1 VTGALTAFD
10 LRGPLPT
17 GTTLV
22 EASAGTG
29 KTWTLAALVTRY
41 VADEGL
47 PLDQLLVVTFSRL
60 ASQELRERVR
70 GQLEATVER
79 LEAARGADDDELV
92 QHLRRG
98 TNAEVAQRIRRIR
111 AALADF
117 DTATIATIHQFCHLV
132 LRGLGVAG
140 DSDPHA
146 TLVEDLTELRR
157 DVVDD
162 LFLARAARGGSG
174 ADHATSRADAWL
186 ALDNPRAPVL
196 PTEVSPPTA
205 ARQDFMREVRVEF
218 ARRKRR
224 AALLGYDD
232 LLAELA
238 DALEDEDGPARTRMR
253 QRWSVVLVDECQDT
267 DPVQWEVFSR
277 AFATPGKTLVLIGD
291 PKQAIYGFRG
301 GDVYTYLAA
310 ARTAMT
316 ACSLPTNHRSDAPL
330 VDALQVLTCGAELS
344 PGIEVHTIRAALTGH
359 RLSGAPDNSPV
370 RLRVVVGDRVPME
383 EARALVAS
391 DTAAEIIALLDAGAD
406 YDGRP
411 LVARDVAVLSRTTKD
426 LHAVRAA
433 LRERGV
439 PSVLVTNESVLRT
452 EAATWWLVLLTA
464 LEQPHR
470 PERVRAA
477 CLTPLIGWTVPEL
490 DALGDEASDR
500 AAERVRELVMAFQRG
515 GLPGALDVLR
525 GDGLSARILGRVGG
539 ERDLTDVEHCI
550 QVLQEQVTAGRPSLT
565 PLVTWLL
572 RQSAEDAESGSGTR
586 VIRLD
591 SDVHAVTLSTIH
603 GSKGLQYPVV
613 HAPFLFSNWIP
624 SEDPVVV
631 HRAGERVIA
640 FGEAL
645 GAKADARRESEDEDL
660 RLAYV
665 AMTRAQSQL
674 VLAWAPTYNTP
685 GSGLHRLLFGRAANA
700 EALTAFLATPPAD
713 RTVAAL
719 DRPVK
724 EPQAAVV
731 QAMLAEWAAAGAF
744 SLAHVPDELPV
755 VRVSLPQ
762 GHADALGARSFTR
775 VIDHDWR
782 RTSYSALAAAGE
794 AAAPGGAEGTEP
806 EGEAVGSNDEEEVV
820 VAERAGTGIRSPMAG
835 LPVGA
840 TFGSLVHAVLETAD
854 LQAGD
859 LRAELRDRIVEQRVR
874 WPVDLDVAELAHAL
888 ELVCATP
895 LGMIADDVTLRDL
908 VPRDR
913 LTEMDFEL
921 PLGGGDS
928 AGTGSLLGGVAG
940 LLRRHL
946 PAHDP
951 LLPYATAL
959 ESPGL
964 GEQVLCGYLAGSVD
978 LIFRHGGRYFVVD
991 HKTNWLGGPEGELTL
1006 DDYAPDRLAAA
1017 MTHTSYPL
1025 QALLYAVVLHRYLR
1039 WRLPGYNPA
1048 THLGGV
1054 LYLYLRGM
1062 AGADTP
1068 GSTGRRTGSSRGGRR
1083 SPSSTTCRRCSTAR
1097 MRVPTPAAAP
1107 PLDRAHGRTGDDLD
1121 DRRTARRRRDG
1132 PARRPQRGR
1141 LPRRRRLPHRDPDR
1155 PARRRG

>member
-1 VTGALTAFD
+1 MSTGLPAFD
-10 LRGPLPT
+10 ICGPLPT

-79 LEAARGADDDELV
+79 LEGQVRETDDELV
-92 QHLRRG
+92 RHLRRG
-98 TNAEVAQRIRRIR
+98 TNADVGQRIRRIR
-111 AALADF
+111 ASLADF

-146 TLVEDLTELRR
+146 TLVEDLAELRR

-162 LFLARAARGGSG
+162 LFLARAARGGGG
-174 ADHATSRADAWL
+174 ADHATSTSDARL
-186 ALDNPRAPVL
+186 ALDNPRAPLL
-196 PTEVSPPTA
+196 PAEPSPPVK

-218 ARRKRR
+218 AKRKRR

-238 DALEDEDGPARTRMR
+238 DALEDEHAPARTRMR
-253 QRWSVVLVDECQDT
+253 QRWSVVLVDEFQDT
-267 DPVQWEVFSR
+267 DPVQWEVFRR
-277 AFATPGKTLVLIGD
+277 AFATAGKTLVLIGD

-301 GDVYTYLAA
+301 GDVHTYLEAA
-310 ARTAMT
+310 GTAT
-316 ACSLPTNHRSDAPL
+316 TGRSLPTNHRSDAPL

-344 PGIEVHTIRAALTGH
+344 PGIEVHPIRAALTGH

-370 RLRVVVGDRVPME
+370 RLRVVGGDRLPME
-383 EARALVAS
+383 QARTLVAA
-391 DTAAEIIALLDAGAD
+391 DTAAEVVTLLDAGAEF
-406 YDGRP
+406 DGRP
-411 LVARDVAVLSRTTKD
+411 LVARDVAVLARTTKD

-477 CLTPLIGWTVPEL
+477 CLTPLIGWSVPEL
-490 DALGDEASDR
+490 DGLGEAATDR
-500 AAERVRELVMAFQRG
+500 AAERVRELVTAFHRG
-515 GLPGALDVLR
+515 GLPGVLDVLR

-539 ERDLTDVEHCI
+539 ERDLTDVEHCA
-550 QVLQEQVTAGRPSLT
+550 QVLQEQVTTGRPSLT
-565 PLVTWLL
+565 ALVTWLL
-572 RQSAEDAESGSGTR
+572 RQSAEDAEAGSGTR

-591 SDVHAVTLSTIH
+591 SDAHAVTLSTIH

-613 HAPFLFSNWIP
+613 HAPFLFSNWVP
-624 SEDPVVV
+624 SPDPVVV
-631 HRAGERVIA
+631 HRTGERVVA
-640 FGEAL
+640 FAEDS
-645 GAKADARRESEDEDL
+645 GAKVDAQREAEDEDL

-685 GSGLHRLLFGRAANA
+685 SSGLHRLLFGRAANA
-700 EALTAFLATPPAD
+700 EALGAQLATPPAD
-713 RTVAAL
+713 RAVAAL
-719 DRPVK
+719 DRPRK
-724 EPQAAVV
+724 EPPGPVV
-731 QAMLAEWAAAGAF
+731 ETMLGLWAAAGAF
-744 SLAHVPDELPV
+744 SLARVPDEVPV
-755 VRVSLPQ
+755 VRARLPH

-775 VIDHDWR
+775 TVDQVWR

-794 AAAPGGAEGTEP
+794 ASGQSSAVAGAAGETEP
-806 EGEAVGSNDEEEVV
+806 EGAAVGSHDEEEVV
-820 VAERAGTGIRSPMAG
+820 VAAQGASGIRSPMAG

-854 LQAGD
+854 LQADD
-859 LRAELRDRIVEQRVR
+859 LRTELRRRIAEERLR
-874 WPVDLDVAELAHAL
+874 WPVDLDVDELAGAL
-888 ELVCATP
+888 ELVCLTP
-895 LGMIADDVTLRDL
+895 LGTVADDVTLSGIQ
-908 VPRDR
+908 PRDR
-913 LTEMDFEL
+913 LAEMDFEL
-921 PLGGGDS
+921 PLGGGDRP
-928 AGTGSLLGGVAG
+928 GTGSLLGEVAD

-946 PAHDP
+946 PADDP
-951 LLPYATAL
+951 LLPFATAL
-959 ESPGL
+959 EDPAL
-964 GEQVLCGYLAGSVD
+964 GDQVLRGYLTGSVD
-978 LIFRHGGRYFVVD
+978 LTFRHGGRYFVVD
-991 HKTNWLGGPEGELTL
+991 HKTNWLGEPEAELTL
-1006 DDYAPDRLAAA
+1006 DAYAPDRLAAA

-1039 WRLPGYNPA
+1039 WRLPGYDPEA
-1048 THLGGV
+1048 HLGGV

-1062 AGADTP
+1062 AGPETP
-1068 GSTGRRTGSSRGGRR
+1068 RVGGSPHGVFAWRPPVALIEDVSALLDGANAVAGQRVSR
-1083 SPSSTTCRRCSTAR
+1083 
-1097 MRVPTPAAAP
+1097 
-1107 PLDRAHGRTGDDLD
+1107 
-1121 DRRTARRRRDG
+1121 
-1132 PARRPQRGR
+1132 
-1141 LPRRRRLPHRDPDR
+1141 
-1155 PARRRG
+1155 